1 MQKTFNKTIQANNPE
16 ITLPARLELRRV
28 VCNFGQTRVVNE
40 VDLCLEPGEHVALV
54 GSNGSGKTTLMRAIL
69 GLHPLAGGQILLDN
83 TDANTPRTWQER
95 RNRIAWMPQ
104 RQSTGQ
110 FPLLVRELLDSSQAP
125 NQAFSAARD
134 LGLNELLERPLH
146 ALSGGQL
153 QRVYLARALGSLAGG
168 AGLLMADEPT
178 AALDFDGQIKVS
190 EVLRN
195 VASTVIVVTHDRAM
209 ADRCQ
214 RVVEMA
220 GGRVREVAR

>member
-1 MQKTFNKTIQANNPE
+1 MQKTINQPIQANNPE
-16 ITLPARLELRRV
+16 ITQPARLELRRV
-28 VCNFGQTRVVNE
+28 ACIFGQTRVVNE

-54 GSNGSGKTTLMRAIL
+54 GSNGSGKTTLLRAIL
-69 GLHPLAGGQILLDN
+69 GLHPLAGGQILVDN
-83 TDANTPRTWQER
+83 ADASTPLTWQER
-95 RNRIAWMPQ
+95 RKRIAWMPQ

-110 FPLLVRELLDSSQAP
+110 FPLLVRELLDSSLAP

-168 AGLLMADEPT
+168 AGLLLADEPT
-178 AALDFDGQIKVS
+178 AALDFDGQVKVA

-195 VASTVIVVTHDRAM
+195 LAATVLVVTHDRAM
-209 ADRCQ
+209 AERSH

-220 GGRVREVAR
+220 GGQLREAAR